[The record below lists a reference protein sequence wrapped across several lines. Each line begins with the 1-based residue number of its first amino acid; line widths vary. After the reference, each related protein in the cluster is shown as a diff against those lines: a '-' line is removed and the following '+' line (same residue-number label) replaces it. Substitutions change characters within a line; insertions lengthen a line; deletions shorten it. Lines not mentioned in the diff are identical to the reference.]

1 MPPDAARE
9 ITVPGTELRLPGTS
23 FRLLSVDICHHRTA
37 LRQENG
43 QPTGVHVHLHLR
55 YIVAL
60 PRRCPVTSERHRL
73 IGEDTVSSGEGRV
86 IPERS
91 GRARQIRPGMGL

>member
-9 ITVPGTELRLPGTS
+9 IKVPGTELRLPGRSFACYQLTS
-23 FRLLSVDICHHRTA
+23 VITRAA

-60 PRRCPVTSERHRL
+60 PRRRPATSERTPFPRRGL
-73 IGEDTVSSGEGRV
+73 VT
-86 IPERS
+86 S
-91 GRARQIRPGMGL
+91 GRTGSHRRGQAVPGKYGP